1 MREALAAYENGAGGE
16 EEGDE
21 TFEGGGA
28 GHDGQGEGDENA
40 SAAAGATITGREDN
54 DDIVASAAEAEE
66 QALAA
71 EEILQEATKALS
83 EARDFAST
91 QLEEAIAK
99 DLEARI
105 TAYDAKYGTMG
116 LRKEWQR
123 LLNHQRRTLQNV
135 TRESSAIAAA
145 LGVPD
150 PSLTFLASSKRGGG
164 GARARRL
171 KSEVVAAANGPPA
184 PDTVAAAE
192 TGAPSEAAVGNT
204 TTGSYRDKGWLPLW
218 SVKTG
223 HAQAVLTEA
232 GDGARKLLLQKEQPL
247 QYALMERFTQH
258 VRVGVQLVR
267 YWLPFYDGISCGSGY
282 KILCRCKVSLLFI
295 L

>member
-16 EEGDE
+16 ENE
-21 TFEGGGA
+21 EGGSTGNE
-28 GHDGQGEGDENA
+28 DPGESENA
-40 SAAAGATITGREDN
+40 TAAAGAAITGKEDN
-54 DDIVASAAEAEE
+54 DDIVALAAEAEV

-83 EARDFAST
+83 ESRDFAST

-135 TRESSAIAAA
+135 TRESSAIATA

-184 PDTVAAAE
+184 PHTVAGAE
-192 TGAPSEAAVGNT
+192 TTAPSEAAVGNT
-204 TTGSYRDKGWLPLW
+204 TTGSNRNKGWLPVW
-218 SVKTG
+218 SVKSG
-223 HAQAVLTEA
+223 HAQTVLTEA

-247 QYALMERFTQH
+247 QYALVERFTQH
-258 VRVGVQLVR
+258 VRSGVQQVR
-267 YWLPFYDGISCGSGY
+267 CWLPFYDGISSGSGY
-282 KILCRCKVSLLFI
+282 KILCRCKVSLLSI